1 MAAWDLEVSDA
12 RGGGA
17 AAGRVSASGLR
28 LGRGGVWGQCGRA
41 VGTASGAGGA
51 EARVQ
56 PLQVTAGRG
65 RGRGLKPAADLGG
78 DGGWGGGAAATPAGE
93 AAAVTEDQGSIVS
106 ISALGAAGST
116 G

>member
-1 MAAWDLEVSDA
+1 MAAWDPEDSDA

-17 AAGRVSASGLR
+17 AGGRVSASGVCF
-28 LGRGGVWGQCGRA
+28 GRGGVWGQCGRA
-41 VGTASGAGGA
+41 VGPASGAGGA

-65 RGRGLKPAADLGG
+65 RGRGRGLRPAADLGG
-78 DGGWGGGAAATPAGE
+78 GGWGRATALPAGE
-93 AAAVTEDQGSIVS
+93 AAAATADRGALSL
-106 ISALGAAGST
+106 ISALGAAVST